1 VETNAARVC
10 ERLVGLPDVSVLAVD
25 DQRAKPIRVHVETRV
40 ERAACPSCATP
51 AWVKGR
57 PVVELVDLPCFGRP
71 ARLVWR
77 KYRWCCPNATCPV
90 GSWTETNGQIAAARL
105 VMTDRA
111 GRWVTEQVGR
121 HGRVNEVAVELGCDW
136 HTINDT
142 VIAYGTALVA
152 DPNRIGTVTALGLDE
167 VLFARTGRWR
177 RQCWSTSIVDVNAG
191 QLLDVIEG
199 RSAVERAGGSPS
211 ATKAGSMPSSS
222 PCWTCPDLGG

>member
-1 VETNAARVC
+1 
-10 ERLVGLPDVSVLAVD
+10 
-25 DQRAKPIRVHVETRV
+25 
-40 ERAACPSCATP
+40 
-51 AWVKGR
+51 
-57 PVVELVDLPCFGRP
+57 
-71 ARLVWR
+71 
-77 KYRWCCPNATCPV
+77 
-90 GSWTETNGQIAAARL
+90 
-105 VMTDRA
+105 
-111 GRWVTEQVGR
+111 
-121 HGRVNEVAVELGCDW
+121 VNEVAVELGCDW

-152 DPNRIGTVTALGLDE
+152 DPNRIGTATALGLDE